1 MNLQLHTLLVTM
13 LAYVRFAGVFTRQ
26 KNRSFH
32 FGTIVPVL
40 IVIKERRSG
49 VQDVEDIGY

>member
-1 MNLQLHTLLVTM
+1 MLV
-13 LAYVRFAGVFTRQ
+13 YVRFAGVSTQQ

-40 IVIKERRSG
+40 IVIKERKSG